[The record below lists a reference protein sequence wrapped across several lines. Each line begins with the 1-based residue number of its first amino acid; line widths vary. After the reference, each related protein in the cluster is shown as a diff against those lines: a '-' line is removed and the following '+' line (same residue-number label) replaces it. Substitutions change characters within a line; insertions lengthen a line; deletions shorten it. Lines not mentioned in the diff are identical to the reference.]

1 MYVQMEYDC
10 MLSMS
15 LLPANGWL
23 VLFDRSVRAAL
34 IGFLNK
40 TEGKLLVFCSMQ
52 KNTSSCPG
60 ECVYVAC
67 VCMLCVCVRACV
79 HVRVCMCVCVCVC
92 VRVCVCVCVRA
103 CVRVCVCDMCAQSA
117 PSSPS
122 FLYLSFLLLLN
133 EL

>member
-67 VCMLCVCVRACV
+67 VCMLCVCVCARACTC
-79 HVRVCMCVCVCVC
+79 VCACVCVCAFVCVCVCVC
-92 VRVCVCVCVRA
+92 VCARACVCVCVT
-103 CVRVCVCDMCAQSA
+103 CVHKV
-117 PSSPS
+117 P
-122 FLYLSFLLLLN
+122 LLLRLFYT
-133 EL
+133 LVSSSS